1 MCLGVPGRVIDTHDD
16 RGTPMATVDFG
27 GVTKTV
33 CLAYTPDA
41 SIGDYTIIH
50 AGFAIALVDEEAAQ
64 ASLDLFEEIGIFQ
77 PATDEATP

>member
-1 MCLGVPGRVIDTHDD
+1 MCLGVPGRITETHND

-33 CLAYTPDA
+33 CLVYTPDA

-50 AGFAIALVDEEAAQ
+50 AGFAIAILDEKAAQ
-64 ASLDLFEEIGIFQ
+64 LSLDLFEEIGIVE
-77 PATDEATP
+77 PATGQAAP